1 MRLEVFDLVSGYGDV
16 PVLNGVSLAAEPR
29 KVTSV
34 FGPNGAGKSTLL
46 KTIFGVLKPKSGRVV
61 LNGEDVTG
69 SAPGEMLRRGVS
81 YIPQERS
88 IFPDLTVEENLKL
101 TAWIVRRNRAAVS
114 RGLQRVYE
122 LFPALKENRNK
133 KAILLSGGQQRML
146 EIARF
151 LVLDSKVILLDEPSA
166 GLAPLVYSEV
176 LDMVARLKDAGL
188 TVLLVDQN
196 IRSTLRVTDQV
207 YILEGGRVTFSGSR
221 NEFRGKMSE
230 IVATWLK
237 F

>member
-1 MRLEVFDLVSGYGDV
+1 VRLEVLDLVSGYGDV
-16 PVLNGVSLAAEPR
+16 PVLNGVSLSAEPG

-46 KTIFGVLKPKSGRVV
+46 KTIFGVLRPKSGRV
-61 LNGEDVTG
+61 LLDGEEVTG
-69 SAPGEMLRRGVS
+69 SKPEEMLRRGVS

-101 TAWIVRRNRAAVS
+101 TAWIVRKDRKAVS
-114 RGLQRVYE
+114 HGLQRVYE
-122 LFPALKENRNK
+122 LFPALKENRDR

-151 LVLDSKVILLDEPSA
+151 LVLNSKVILLDEPSA
-166 GLAPLVYSEV
+166 GLSPLIYSEV
-176 LDMVARLKDAGL
+176 LDVVARLKEEGL

-196 IRSTLRVTDQV
+196 IRSTLRITDQV
-207 YILEGGRVTFSGSR
+207 YILEGGKVTFSGTKS
-221 NEFRGKMSE
+221 EFHGKMAE

>member
-46 KTIFGVLKPKSGRVV
+46 KTIFGVLRPKSGRVV

-207 YILEGGRVTFSGSR
+207 YILEGGRVTFGGSR
-221 NEFRGKMSE
+221 SEFRGKMAE

>member
-1 MRLEVFDLVSGYGDV
+1 VRLEVFDLVSGYGDV
-16 PVLNGVSLAAEPR
+16 PVLNGVSLSAEPG

-46 KTIFGVLKPKSGRVV
+46 KTIFGVLRPKSGRV
-61 LNGEDVTG
+61 LLDGEEVTG
-69 SAPGEMLRRGVS
+69 STPEEMLRRGVS

-88 IFPDLTVEENLKL
+88 IFPDLTVEENLRL
-101 TAWIVRRNRAAVS
+101 TAWIVRRDRTAVS

-122 LFPALKENRNK
+122 LFPALKENRDR
-133 KAILLSGGQQRML
+133 KAVLLSGGQQRML

-151 LVLDSKVILLDEPSA
+151 LVLNSRVILLDEPSA
-166 GLAPLVYSEV
+166 GLSPLVYSEV
-176 LDMVARLKDAGL
+176 LDVVARLKEAGL

-196 IRSTLRVTDQV
+196 IRSALRITDQV
-207 YILEGGRVTFSGSR
+207 YILEGGRVTFSGTRS
-221 NEFRGKMSE
+221 EFHGKMAE